1 MAVNLKKHG
10 PYALITGASL
20 GIGEEFAN
28 QLAQKGFGLVL
39 VARNRQKLDSI
50 ASRLSSTHRV
60 DVRIIVLDLTK
71 DTASEELVAATSELE
86 IGLVVLNAGVYG
98 FGALLDNSVEYERNL
113 VQLNMMVPMQ
123 LAHFFG
129 QKMARRQHGGILF
142 LGSAGGFQAIPYN
155 ANYSA
160 SKAYVLLLGEA
171 LNYELK
177 PLGVDVEVLAPGM
190 TKTEGTDAMRG
201 VDMSKMPGKP
211 MQVAQVVAEGL
222 AQFGKSPLVVPGLL
236 NRLVARIG
244 KHFMSRRAQTT
255 FFAKMIAPALLK
267 KP

>member
-1 MAVNLKKHG
+1 MAINLKKHG

-28 QLAQKGFGLVL
+28 QLAQKGFNLIL
-39 VARNRQKLDSI
+39 VARNQKKLDSI
-50 ASRLSSTHRV
+50 SSRLSNAYKIDIKV
-60 DVRIIVLDLTK
+60 IALDLMNEN
-71 DTASEELVAATSELE
+71 AVEELVAATDQLE

-98 FGALLDNSVEYERNL
+98 FGAFLDNSLEYERNL
-113 VQLNMMVPMQ
+113 IQLNVIAPMQ
-123 LAHFFG
+123 LAHHFG
-129 QKMARRQHGGILF
+129 HKMVHRQRGGILF
-142 LGSAGGFQAIPYN
+142 LGSSAGFQAIPYN

-211 MQVAQVVAEGL
+211 MQSTQVVAEAL
-222 AQFGKSPLVVPGLL
+222 QQLGKSPVVVPGSL
-236 NRLVARIG
+236 NRFVAHVG
-244 KHFMSRRAQTT
+244 KYLMSRRAQTSL
-255 FFAKMIAPALLK
+255 FAKMIIPALLK